1 MSNFIKLT
9 SMLINTSK
17 ISMIEI
23 QNNKYCIHLVENKLD
38 GFWLFSSGY
47 LTSIQNK
54 QIEVCKEKHPIDYK
68 NLTDWINK
76 DLLILVQSFIYIA

>member
-23 QNNKYCIHLVENKLD
+23 QNNKYCIHDIWFVIILELLKYNVLP
-38 GFWLFSSGY
+38 SGD
-47 LTSIQNK
+47 LN
-54 QIEVCKEKHPIDYK
+54 
-68 NLTDWINK
+68 NLRTAIF
-76 DLLILVQSFIYIA
+76 L

>member
-38 GFWLFSSGY
+38 GFWLFTSGY
-47 LTSIQNK
+47 LKTIQK
-54 QIEVCKEKHPIDYK
+54 IEVCKEKHPIDYK
-68 NLTDWINK
+68 NITDWINK
-76 DLLILVQSFIYIA
+76 IN